1 MNKGALV
8 GGMLSLGLILSW
20 SGQAPQQQALALS
33 PYLDH
38 IRATYQQPLQCNVCH
53 QKQGFNAF
61 GLDFRK
67 AWQQTA
73 DLKKAFK
80 ATDALDSDG
89 DGFSNKQE
97 LKAGC
102 APADANIFPDEKTS
116 HTSCLTRP
124 QQVTPK
130 TSE

>member
-1 MNKGALV
+1 MNKGFILFGLV
-8 GGMLSLGLILSW
+8 TLGLMLDWGTQS
-20 SGQAPQQQALALS
+20 SQQALALS

-61 GLDFRK
+61 GQDFRK
-67 AWQQTA
+67 VWQQTA
-73 DLKKAFK
+73 DLKKTFK
-80 ATDALDSDG
+80 MIESLDSDG

-102 APADANIFPDEKTS
+102 APADATVFPDEKTS
-116 HTSCLTRP
+116 HTPCLTRP
-124 QQVTPK
+124 QQVAPK
-130 TSE
+130 TSK